1 MTMQKAQIEI
11 PPKLIPLFTTPNLRY
26 LVSKGGRGSAKT
38 RTFALMSAV
47 KGYQLGSNGRSGVIL
62 CAREFMNSLEESSLE
77 EVKQAIKSVPW
88 LASYYEIGE
97 KYIKSKDGRIAYV
110 FAGLRHNLDSI
121 KSKARIL
128 LAWIDEAE
136 SVSEAAYRK
145 LLPTVREDNSQI
157 YITYNPEKKGS
168 PTDLRFNHPEIR
180 DDDGQLI
187 GMCVEMNYTDNPWFP
202 DVLEQERLRDKSRLD
217 DATYRWIW
225 EGDYLEQS
233 EAQIFRDKFQE
244 LEFKP
249 NGDFS
254 GPYFGLDFGFAKDP
268 TAGIKCWIFNGDL
281 YIEYEAGKVGLE
293 LDDTAQYLVDR
304 LPDVQTHMM
313 RADSARPESISY
325 LKRNGLPRIDG
336 VKKWQGSVE
345 DGIAHIKSYGKVYIH
360 PRCRQTLN
368 EFRLYSYKVDR
379 LSGDILPVVVDEHNH
394 YIDALRYALTPLIQA
409 RSPFKQTA
417 LKVY

>member
-1 MTMQKAQIEI
+1 MKVQLKV
-11 PPKLIPLFTTPNLRY
+11 PPKLIPVFTAKNVRNRGAY
-26 LVSKGGRGSAKT
+26 GGRGSAKT
-38 RTFALMSAV
+38 QTYAKMTAV
-47 KGYQLGSNGRSGVIL
+47 VAYQRAMQGDSGVIL
-62 CAREFMNSLEESSLE
+62 CGREFMNSLEDSSLE
-77 EVKQAIKSVPW
+77 EIKQAIKSEPW
-88 LASYYEIGE
+88 LADFFEIGE
-97 KYIKSKDGRIAYV
+97 KYVRTKCGRVSYI

-136 SVSEAAYRK
+136 SVSETAWRK
-145 LLPTVREDNSQI
+145 LLPTVRESGSEI
-157 YITYNPEKKGS
+157 WVTWNPEEKGS
-168 PTDLRFNHPEIR
+168 ATDLRFRQYQDESMAI
-180 DDDGQLI
+180 
-187 GMCVEMNYTDNPWFP
+187 VEMNYSDNPWFP
-202 DVLEQERLRDKSRLD
+202 DVLEQERLRDKARLD

-268 TAGIKCWIFNGDL
+268 TAGVKCWIFNGDL

>member
-1 MTMQKAQIEI
+1 MKVQLNL
-11 PPKLIPLFTTPNLRY
+11 PPKLIPVFTRQDVRY
-26 LVSKGGRGSAKT
+26 RGAYGGRGSAKT
-38 RTFALMSAV
+38 RTFAKMTAV
-47 KGYQLGSNGRSGVIL
+47 VAYQRAMHGESGVIL
-62 CAREFMNSLEESSLE
+62 CGREFMNSLEDSSLE
-77 EVKQAIKSVPW
+77 EIKQAIQSEVW
-88 LASYYEIGE
+88 LADFFEVGE
-97 KYIKSKDGRIAYV
+97 KYVRTKCGRVSYI

-136 SVSEAAYRK
+136 SVSETAWRK
-145 LLPTVREDNSQI
+145 LLPTVRESGSEI
-157 YITYNPEKKGS
+157 WLTWNPEKKGS
-168 PTDLRFNHPEIR
+168 ATDLRFRQYQDESMAI
-180 DDDGQLI
+180 
-187 GMCVEMNYTDNPWFP
+187 VEMNYSDNPWFP

-268 TAGIKCWIFNGDL
+268 TAGVKCWIFNGDL

-325 LKRNGLPRIDG
+325 LKRNGLPRING

>member
-1 MTMQKAQIEI
+1 MKVQLNL
-11 PPKLIPLFTTPNLRY
+11 PPKLIPVFTRQDVRY
-26 LVSKGGRGSAKT
+26 RGAYGGRGSAKT
-38 RTFALMSAV
+38 RTFAKMTAV
-47 KGYQLGSNGRSGVIL
+47 VAYQRAMQGESGVIL
-62 CAREFMNSLEESSLE
+62 CGREFMNSLEDSSLE
-77 EVKQAIKSVPW
+77 EIKQAIQSEAW
-88 LASYYEIGE
+88 LADFFEVGE
-97 KYIKSKDGRIAYV
+97 KYVRTKCGRISYI
-110 FAGLRHNLDSI
+110 FTGLRHNLDSI

-136 SVSEAAYRK
+136 SVSEMAWRK
-145 LLPTVREDNSQI
+145 LLPTVRESGSEI
-157 YITYNPEKKGS
+157 WLTWNPEKKGS
-168 PTDLRFNHPEIR
+168 ATDLRFRQYQDESMAI
-180 DDDGQLI
+180 
-187 GMCVEMNYTDNPWFP
+187 VEMNYSDNPWFP

-268 TAGIKCWIFNGDL
+268 TAGVKCWIFNGDL

-325 LKRNGLPRIDG
+325 LKRNGLPRING